1 MTERLLP
8 IADSHVDEALGQ
20 ALHAFA
26 DELYPICRSITG
38 NGVRQTLAL
47 INQRIPLETHEV
59 PSGTQAFDWTIPRE
73 WNIRDAWIRDRHGN
87 KIVDFRKHNLSV
99 LNYSMP
105 VSATMTLAELKPHL
119 YSLPDQPDAIPYRT
133 SYHQEAW
140 GFCLPHRQLMALDEG
155 PYEVVIDS
163 TLEPGHLTYG
173 ECLLPGEL
181 PDEVLV
187 SCHVCHP
194 SLSDDNLSGIVVA
207 TELARYLATVPHRFS
222 YRFLFVPG
230 TIGSIAWLA
239 RNEAAAQRIRHGVV
253 LTCVGDAAS
262 FTYKRSRRGAAD
274 IDLAFEQVL
283 RHLPAPGALVDFS
296 PYGYDER
303 QYCSPGFNLAVGC
316 LMRGVHG
323 EFPEYHTSNDNP
335 GFLKPHS
342 LAETVSVLQ
351 QVFEVLEHN
360 ATLRNTKPFCEP
372 QLGKRGLYRTTGGTG
387 PNSENMAMLWL
398 LNQCDGSQSL
408 LDVAR
413 RSGLAFRTVVRA
425 AQALAQAQLLVP
437 VG

>member
-1 MTERLLP
+1 MLAISEHAIDERLG
-8 IADSHVDEALGQ
+8 ET
-20 ALHAFA
+20 LHSFA
-26 DELYPICRSITG
+26 TELYPICRSITG
-38 NGVRQTLAL
+38 NGVRQTLDLIRARIAL
-47 INQRIPLETHEV
+47 SVHEV
-59 PSGTQAFDWTIPRE
+59 PSGTQVFDWTIPRE
-73 WNIRDAWIRDRHGN
+73 WNISDAYIRNGRGE

-99 LNYSMP
+99 LNYSVP
-105 VSATMTLAELKPHL
+105 ISATLTLAELRPHL
-119 YSLPDQPDAIPYRT
+119 HSLPDQPDAIPYRT

-140 GFCLPHRQLMALDEG
+140 GFCLPHRQLMALEEDR
-155 PYEVVIDS
+155 YEVVIDS

-173 ECLLPGEL
+173 EYLVPGEVQ
-181 PDEVLV
+181 DEVLV

-207 TELARYLATVPHRFS
+207 TELARYLASVPHRYS

-230 TIGSIAWLA
+230 TIGSITWLA
-239 RNEAAAQRIRHGVV
+239 RNADSAQRIRHGVV
-253 LTCVGDAAS
+253 LTCVGDAAH
-262 FTYKRSRRGAAD
+262 FTYKRSRRGAAE
-274 IDLAFEQVL
+274 IDLAFEHVL
-283 RHLPAPGALVDFS
+283 RHLPSPGTMVDFS

-335 GFLKPHS
+335 DFLKPHS
-342 LAETVSVLQ
+342 LAETVSVLR

-360 ATLRNTKPFCEP
+360 GTFLNAQPFCEP
-372 QLGKRGLYRTTGGTG
+372 QLGKRGLYRSTGGTG

-398 LNQCDGSQSL
+398 LNQSDGSQSL

-413 RSGLAFRTVVRA
+413 RSDIAFGTVARA
-425 AQALAQAQLLVP
+425 AQALAQAGLLVP
-437 VG
+437 AK